1 MHSIKRCRGGAEMN
15 KAMLGMCGLLICGL
29 VVTLV
34 VVLETVPK
42 PQAKI
47 TQATAKPAKVR

>member
-1 MHSIKRCRGGAEMN
+1 MN

-47 TQATAKPAKVR
+47 TQATAKPVKVR

>member
-1 MHSIKRCRGGAEMN
+1 MT

-29 VVTLV
+29 VATLV
-34 VVLETVPK
+34 VVLDTVPK

-47 TQATAKPAKVR
+47 TQAAAKPMKVR

>member
-1 MHSIKRCRGGAEMN
+1 MN

-42 PQAKI
+42 PRATI
-47 TQATAKPAKVR
+47 TQAAAKPVKVR

>member
-1 MHSIKRCRGGAEMN
+1 MN
-15 KAMLGMCGLLICGL
+15 RAMLGMCTLLICGL

-42 PQAKI
+42 PQATF
-47 TQATAKPAKVR
+47 TQAATKPVKLR